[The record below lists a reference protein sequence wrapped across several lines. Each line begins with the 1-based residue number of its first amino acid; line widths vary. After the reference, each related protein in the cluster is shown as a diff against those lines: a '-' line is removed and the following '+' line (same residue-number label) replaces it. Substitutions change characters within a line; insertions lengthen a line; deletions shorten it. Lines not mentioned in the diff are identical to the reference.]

1 MNMNMLPVLTSCKL
15 EKPFPK
21 NIKRGGLGREY
32 GLFPLTK

>member
-21 NIKRGGLGREY
+21 NIKRGLGREY